1 MEREGGGDVF
11 VLGKQIG
18 SLVLRSAPIPRG
30 KSATWLVP
38 SWVEGPFPACPTIG
52 KLFRG
57 LAWGL
62 AFLSDFLSV

>member
-18 SLVLRSAPIPRG
+18 SLVMRSAPIPRG
-30 KSATWLVP
+30 KPATWLVP

-52 KLFRG
+52 KLSCG
-57 LAWGL
+57 LAWDL